1 MPRERVD
8 AFGGDFLLPVSK
20 RERPPKAARRVR
32 AAQRLEGDG
41 IKTRPADARGG
52 GVEKMSGQFQA
63 ADFREGAP
71 SDKPRVRAAL
81 PAAGKS
87 LNHSKAM
94 RPVLLAPLLS
104 ALALSASGA
113 ELSPE
118 QRFQTEVWPLL
129 ENTCLRCHGP
139 EKQKAGLRLDSRE
152 AALKGGESGP
162 ALVPGKPEESLL
174 LQLVR
179 HAEADRKMPPK
190 EKLRDTEIA
199 SLGRWIAG
207 GAPWPAPALAAE
219 SAPASGEKFG
229 DAWSDP
235 RNPIVKIFAGQRLNL
250 WSLKPIRNPKSEI
263 RNSIDAFVSTKPEA
277 DPRTLCRRLY
287 FDLTG
292 LPPTPDEMQ
301 SFCDSAIRNPQ
312 SAIESLADRLL
323 ASPRHGEHAARQW
336 LDVVRYSDSNGYDWD
351 EFRPQAW
358 RYRDYVIRSLNADKP
373 FDRFL
378 REQLAGDEL
387 LAAAPRD
394 AAEQDCLIATGF
406 LRLGPHD
413 NSAGAFLE
421 VPRVRAALMN
431 DLVETTGAA
440 FLGLTLSCARCHHH
454 KSDPISQADYYRLR
468 AFFEGVKFRDD
479 LPLDLAPEQDEIRRA
494 NEANDARLAEK
505 RKARDAISDPLKDR
519 LRTERLAKQ
528 SAEDQALI
536 GIPEDKRDDAVKKK
550 IAAIEKKIT
559 PSEDEVKAALSEDQK
574 QRYNATD
581 EEVQAIKK
589 QTRAFTT
596 GLLATDENATP
607 PATRILFQ
615 GDITKPREPVAPG
628 FLSALDPNPAPI
640 AKPARENSAGRRSAL
655 AGWLVSPRNPL
666 TARVIVN
673 RLWQSYFGEGIVA
686 TPSDFGLAGA
696 RPTNPELLDF
706 LAGEF
711 VREDWSLK
719 KLRRLI
725 VTSAAYRQAGKP
737 RRLTAEALRDAM
749 LAVAGRLTP
758 YEGGPPLWPALP
770 EEVIQANPAILDD
783 NAEKTKGWYPSPPEK
798 LGVRSI
804 FLVQKRG
811 VHLPM
816 METFDQPD
824 NALSCPCRTVST
836 VAPQALTLL
845 NSPFATEMA
854 DAFASRIQLESGD
867 DPAAQIDRAFA
878 LALQR
883 PPDADERARC
893 LRFRTERSLPE
904 LCRALL
910 NLNEFAYRD

>member
-1 MPRERVD
+1 MPP
-8 AFGGDFLLPVSK
+8 AIFALLFP
-20 RERPPKAARRVR
+20 
-32 AAQRLEGDG
+32 
-41 IKTRPADARGG
+41 
-52 GVEKMSGQFQA
+52 
-63 ADFREGAP
+63 
-71 SDKPRVRAAL
+71 
-81 PAAGKS
+81 
-87 LNHSKAM
+87 
-94 RPVLLAPLLS
+94 
-104 ALALSASGA
+104 ALALLANGA
-113 ELSPE
+113 EPSPE
-118 QRFQTEVWPLL
+118 QRFQNEVWPLL
-129 ENTCLRCHGP
+129 ERSCLRCHGE

-174 LQLVR
+174 LKLVR

-190 EKLRDTEIA
+190 EKLPDSEIA
-199 SLGRWIAG
+199 SLEHWIAG
-207 GAPWPAPALAAE
+207 GAPWPAPAVLAE
-219 SAPASGEKFG
+219 SAPASGEKIG

-235 RNPIVKIFAGQRLNL
+235 RNPIAKIFAGQRLDL
-250 WSLKPIRNPKSEI
+250 WSLKPIADSQPPRISNPKFQIS
-263 RNSIDAFVSTKPEA
+263 NPIDAFVLAKLEAAGAPPAVEA
-277 DPRTLCRRLY
+277 DARSLCRRLY

-292 LPPTPDEMQ
+292 LPPTPGEMNAFVKDCG
-301 SFCDSAIRNPQ
+301 SDLSTLNCPHEDPPRTSRGL
-312 SAIESLADRLL
+312 ESQLSTLTDRLL
-323 ASPRHGEHAARQW
+323 ASPRHGEHAARLW

-373 FDRFL
+373 FDRFI
-378 REQLAGDEL
+378 REQIAGDEL

-479 LPLDLAPEQDEIRRA
+479 LPLDLAPEQEKIRRA
-494 NEANDARLAEK
+494 NETTDARHAEK
-505 RKARDAISDPLKDR
+505 RKVRDAISDPVKER
-519 LRTERLAKQ
+519 LRSERLAKR

-536 GIPEDKRDDAVKKK
+536 GFPEDRRDDAAKKK
-550 IAAIEKKIT
+550 IAAIEKKIA
-559 PSEDEVKAALSEDQK
+559 PSADEVKAALSEDEK
-574 QRYNATD
+574 QRYNAAD
-581 EEVQAIKK
+581 EEVQALKK

-640 AKPARENSAGRRSAL
+640 AKPARADSAGRRAAL
-655 AGWLVSPRNPL
+655 ADWLVSPRNPL

-673 RLWQSYFGEGIVA
+673 RVWQSYFGEGIVA

-696 RPTNPELLDF
+696 RPSNPALLDF
-706 LAGEF
+706 LASEF
-711 VREDWSLK
+711 VREGWSLK
-719 KLRRLI
+719 KLRRRI

-770 EEVIQANPAILDD
+770 DEVIQANPAILDD

-854 DAFASRIQLESGD
+854 NAFADRIRREAGD

-893 LRFRTERSLPE
+893 LRFRAERSLPE

>member
-1 MPRERVD
+1 
-8 AFGGDFLLPVSK
+8 
-20 RERPPKAARRVR
+20 
-32 AAQRLEGDG
+32 
-41 IKTRPADARGG
+41 
-52 GVEKMSGQFQA
+52 
-63 ADFREGAP
+63 
-71 SDKPRVRAAL
+71 
-81 PAAGKS
+81 
-87 LNHSKAM
+87 M
-94 RPVLLAPLLS
+94 RPVLFALLLP
-104 ALALSASGA
+104 ALAHAEPSA
-113 ELSPE
+113 E
-118 QRFQTEVWPLL
+118 QRFQGEVWPLL
-129 ENTCLRCHGP
+129 ERTCLRCHGP
-139 EKQKAGLRLDSRE
+139 EKQKADLRLDSRE

-162 ALVPGKPEESLL
+162 AFVPGKPGESLL
-174 LQLVR
+174 LKLVR

-190 EKLRDTEIA
+190 EKLRDSEIA
-199 SLGRWIAG
+199 GIERWIAG
-207 GAPWPAPALAAE
+207 GAPWPAPAAAAE
-219 SAPASGEKFG
+219 SAPALGEKFG
-229 DAWSDP
+229 DAWSDV
-235 RNPIVKIFAGQRLNL
+235 RNPIAKIFAGQRLDL
-250 WSLKPIRNPKSEI
+250 WSLKPIADPQPPRISNLKSQISNP
-263 RNSIDAFVSTKPEA
+263 IDAFVWAKLEAVNAPPAPET
-277 DPRTLCRRLY
+277 DPRTLCRRLC

-292 LPPTPDEMQ
+292 LPPTPDEVASFLSLSSFQ
-301 SFCDSAIRNPQ
+301 SSRTEGTQRTEATPNPY
-312 SAIESLADRLL
+312 ESLVDTLL
-323 ASPRHGEHAARQW
+323 ASPRHGEHAARLW

-373 FDRFL
+373 FDRFI

-387 LAAAPRD
+387 IAAAPRD
-394 AAEQDCLIATGF
+394 AAEQDCLVATGF

-440 FLGLTLSCARCHHH
+440 FLGLTLSCARCHNH
-454 KSDPISQADYYRLR
+454 KFDPISQADYYRLR

-494 NEANDARLAEK
+494 NEATDAQLAEK
-505 RKARDAISDPLKDR
+505 RKVRDAISDPVKNR
-519 LRTERLAKQ
+519 LRTERLAKR

-536 GIPEDKRDDAVKKK
+536 GISEDQRGDAVKKK

-559 PSEDEVKAALSEDQK
+559 PSEDEVKAALGDDDK
-574 QRYNATD
+574 PRYNAAD

-589 QTRAFTT
+589 QARAFTT

-607 PATRILFQ
+607 PATHILFQ

-628 FLSALDPNPAPI
+628 YLSALDPNPAPI
-640 AKPARENSAGRRSAL
+640 QKPARENSAGRRSAL
-655 AGWLVSPRNPL
+655 ADWLVSPQNPL

-673 RLWQSYFGEGIVA
+673 RVWQSYFGEGLVA
-686 TPSDFGLAGA
+686 TPSDFGFAGA
-696 RPTNPELLDF
+696 RPSNPELLDF
-706 LAGEF
+706 LASEF
-711 VREDWSLK
+711 VRGGWSLK
-719 KLRRLI
+719 KLHRLI
-725 VTSAAYRQAGKP
+725 VTSATYRQSAPSPAVADRHLFAGQRP
-737 RRLTAEALRDAM
+737 RRLTAEALRDSM

-758 YEGGPPLWPALP
+758 YEGGPPVWPALP
-770 EEVIQANPAILDD
+770 AEVIQANPAILDD

-804 FLVQKRG
+804 YLVQKRG

-824 NALSCPCRTVST
+824 NALSCPCRAVST

-854 DAFASRIQLESGD
+854 NAFAARIQREIGD
-867 DPAAQIDRAFA
+867 DSTAQIDRAFA

-883 PPDADERARC
+883 PPDAGERARC
-893 LRFRTERSLPE
+893 LRFRAERSLPE

-910 NLNEFAYRD
+910 NLSEFAYRD